1 MFNDK
6 ERWFPIGIFR
16 SQLIAFK
23 NLFRPAMTIR
33 YPHERAHIPE
43 RARWAVEINYA
54 SDGSHRCTACKVCE
68 KECPDFLIALDV
80 DIAEDR
86 SRHIKS
92 WHYRRGGCMMCG
104 LCVEVCPFDAI
115 KMGHDYELA
124 HVDPDLLEYDLLT
137 GVPAYKRPRKP
148 RPERPA
154 AAAKPKPTEND
165 KRPAESEKKSK
176 DESGMR
182 TIQSTPLSV
191 SADKGSDGQTPPKTP
206 SVEKPAIKKE
216 VSDA

>member
-6 ERWFPIGIFR
+6 KHWFPRGIFL
-16 SQLIAFK
+16 SQWIAFV

-54 SDGSHRCTACKVCE
+54 DDGTHRCTACKVCE
-68 KECPDFLIALDV
+68 KECPDFLIELDI

-124 HVDPDLLEYDLLT
+124 HADPDLLEYDLLT
-137 GVPAYKRPRKP
+137 DIPAYKRPRKP

-154 AAAKPKPTEND
+154 AA
-165 KRPAESEKKSK
+165 RPADTAKKPAKDESSESEKPAEVK
-176 DESGMR
+176 
-182 TIQSTPLSV
+182 TPAKV
-191 SADKGSDGQTPPKTP
+191 DTGADAKDGQTP
-206 SVEKPAIKKE
+206 SKE
-216 VSDA
+216 EANDA